1 MPSAI
6 LTRSHQENRRL
17 APVFRRRG
25 FRVFGAP
32 MIELLPIPPDG
43 SITQQWLAAGGSRVI
58 LTSAAAAQQWLA
70 ALPNLSISPDSV
82 RYWIVGQRS
91 RDLVQT
97 RFPNSPIE
105 VLANSG
111 AELLRQIPP
120 GLAGP
125 AILYPCSSQRRDEL
139 VEGLRNR
146 GARVMEFPLYRPQ
159 LPANAA
165 RRLRT
170 AIRGA
175 GFPLCFVFF
184 SPSAVANFISLQPEL
199 PHGAIFAAVGSTTAQ
214 ALRGNGV
221 ADVITPPK
229 PNGAL
234 LADAILEAIEQP

>member
-25 FRVFGAP
+25 FRVFSAP
-32 MIELLPIPPDG
+32 MIELLPIPPDA
-43 SITQQWLAAGGSRVI
+43 SITQQWLAAGGSRVV
-58 LTSAAAAQQWLA
+58 LSSAAAAQQWLA
-70 ALPNLSISPDSV
+70 ALPNLPIPPDSV

-105 VLANSG
+105 ALANSG

-120 GLAGP
+120 GLAAP

-139 VEGLRNR
+139 VDGLRDR
-146 GARVMEFPLYRPQ
+146 GARVMELPLYRPQ

-175 GFPLCFVFF
+175 GVRSVSSSFPLRRWPISFRFNRSYRTELF
-184 SPSAVANFISLQPEL
+184 SPP
-199 PHGAIFAAVGSTTAQ
+199 
-214 ALRGNGV
+214 
-221 ADVITPPK
+221 
-229 PNGAL
+229 
-234 LADAILEAIEQP
+234 LEAPPPRHCGGTG